1 MGQVFMEVAGIQTL
15 TNKTSFPSIYSRAN
29 GFRMTEKPPTH
40 DAYALRRESRHRSRY
55 LEVGH
60 AHIKAHCPHCNVE
73 IPVIGV
79 HKVSLNRLPTGG
91 FSWDFYL
98 SPAGH
103 KPPEP
108 EPERPSGEDAY

>member
-1 MGQVFMEVAGIQTL
+1 ML
-15 TNKTSFPSIYSRAN
+15 TS
-29 GFRMTEKPPTH
+29 KPI
-40 DAYALRRESRHRSRY
+40 
-55 LEVGH
+55 VH
-60 AHIKAHCPHCNVE
+60 AAMPKFLLS
-73 IPVIGV
+73 GV

-108 EPERPSGEDAY
+108 EPERPSGEDDS